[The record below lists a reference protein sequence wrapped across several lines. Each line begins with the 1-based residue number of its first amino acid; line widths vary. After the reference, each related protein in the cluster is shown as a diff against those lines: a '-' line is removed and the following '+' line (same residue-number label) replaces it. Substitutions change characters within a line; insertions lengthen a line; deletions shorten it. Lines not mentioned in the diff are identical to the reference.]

1 MHRVLDPI
9 GFLSAVRLLAPH
21 DAAQRPPASRSISSE
36 SAPFQLANT
45 HASQQRVYPIASQ
58 RFFICDP
65 RVAACIEVAACFADD
80 ARSGSPATNCS
91 TTAFPKG
98 GPRAESIKRG
108 RMRARWRGQRG
119 HVARLNRAAFHADS
133 SPAIEKLQD
142 QRNILFFP
150 K

>member
-21 DAAQRPPASRSISSE
+21 DAAHCPPASRSISSE
-36 SAPFQLANT
+36 SAPFLPANT
-45 HASQQRVYPIASQ
+45 HASQRSGYPLASQ

-65 RVAACIEVAACFADD
+65 RVAACIVD
-80 ARSGSPATNCS
+80 APRPGSP
-91 TTAFPKG
+91 TTHCGTIAFPKG
-98 GPRAESIKRG
+98 GPRAGKVKRG
-108 RMRARWRGQRG
+108 RARARWPGQD
-119 HVARLNRAAFHADS
+119 ARQNRAAFHADS